1 MAAGRGHRGAGLPG
15 LAADDLPAG
24 LASVAHLPRRVPA
37 LRVRPAKYPCR
48 PAMQPSL
55 TIRYMS
61 SEGWVGVYH
70 ANPGQGLVIA
80 QRHYVL
86 MKGLLND

>member
-1 MAAGRGHRGAGLPG
+1 
-15 LAADDLPAG
+15 
-24 LASVAHLPRRVPA
+24 
-37 LRVRPAKYPCR
+37 
-48 PAMQPSL
+48 MQPSL